1 MPAIRYHAA
10 LDDAELQAGFDA
22 IRAEIGVPAFSA
34 DAIAEAEAA
43 AAAGPVTP
51 PGAIDERDDRRD
63 LHLVAIDPPGSRDL
77 DQAFGAE
84 RLGDGYRIHYAIA
97 DVAAFVPPGSTLE
110 AESLERGVTLYA
122 PDRRESLHP
131 EVINESA
138 ASLLPGEDR
147 PSVLWTIDL
156 DAAGNI
162 TEATLRRATVRVAEA
177 MSYRQAQ
184 IEIDG
189 DASRECLTLLS
200 EVGRHRER
208 LERERGAVSLALPAQ
223 EVTRDAHGHCQLVYD
238 DNLPVEGWNAQ
249 ISLLTGIAAA
259 GIMLDAGVGMLRT
272 LPPPDPETIEGLR
285 RTARGLHVDWPAEQS
300 YADRVRDLD
309 PGDPQEVAM
318 LMRSARG
325 LRGAG
330 YVSFAS
336 HDEIPDQREHS
347 AIASTYAHVT
357 APLRRVCDRYT
368 NEVILAICGGIE
380 PPSWALEM
388 LPELPSIMGRTRQR
402 EQALERAVIDFM
414 EAMMLEDAVGREF
427 EAVVVNHRR
436 DQAIIQLADPAVI
449 AAIEPKPQLGQEIR
463 VKLRAV
469 DPVARRVEFERVD

>member
-22 IRAEIGVPAFSA
+22 IRAEIGVPDFSDEALAQA
-34 DAIAEAEAA
+34 DEAA
-43 AAAGPVTP
+43 RRGPAVP
-51 PGAIDERDDRRD
+51 PGGVADRADRRD

-84 RLGDGYRIHYAIA
+84 RRGNGYRVHYAIA
-97 DVAAFVPPGSTLE
+97 DVAAFVAPDSTLE

-131 EVINESA
+131 EVINEQA
-138 ASLLPGEDR
+138 ASLLAGAER

-156 DAAGNI
+156 DESGEIESASLG
-162 TEATLRRATVRVAEA
+162 RATVRVAEA
-177 MSYRQAQ
+177 MSYRSAQ
-184 IEIDG
+184 EEIDG
-189 DASRECLTLLS
+189 PNPRECLTLLS

-208 LERERGAVSLALPAQ
+208 LERDRGAVSLALPAQ
-223 EVTRDAHGHCQLVYD
+223 EVMRDSHGHLQLVYD

-285 RTARGLHVDWPAEQS
+285 RTARGLKVAWPDEQS

-330 YVSFAS
+330 YVAFSSA
-336 HDEIPDQREHS
+336 DEIPEHRQHS

-357 APLRRVCDRYT
+357 APLRRVCDRYA
-368 NEVILAICGGIE
+368 NEVILAVCADLE
-380 PPSWALEM
+380 PPAWTLEM
-388 LPELPSIMGRTRQR
+388 LPELPSVMGRTRQR
-402 EQALERAVIDFM
+402 EQSLERAVVDFM

-427 EAVVVNHRR
+427 DAVVVNHRR
-436 DQAIIQLADPAVI
+436 DQAIIQLDDPAVI
-449 AAIEPKPQLGQEIR
+449 AAVEPKPQLGQEIR
-463 VKLRAV
+463 VKLLAV

>member
-10 LDDAELQAGFDA
+10 LDDAELRAGFDA
-22 IRAEIGVPAFSA
+22 IRAEIGVPAFSDQA
-34 DAIAEAEAA
+34 LAEAHEAA
-43 AAAGPVTP
+43 ERGPVTP
-51 PGAIDERDDRRD
+51 DGATDHRVDRRD

-84 RLGDGYRIHYAIA
+84 RLGDGYRVHYAIA
-97 DVAAFVPPGSTLE
+97 DVAAFVAPGTTLE

-131 EVINESA
+131 EIINEEA
-138 ASLLPGEDR
+138 ASLLPGQDR

-156 DAAGNI
+156 DGEGEI
-162 TEATLRRATVRVAEA
+162 RRASLARASVRVAEA
-177 MSYRQAQ
+177 MTYRDAQ
-184 IEIDG
+184 TEIDG
-189 DASRECLTLLS
+189 DRPRESLTLLS
-200 EVGRHRER
+200 EIGRHRQR

-223 EVTRDAHGHCQLVYD
+223 EVMRDSHGHMQLVYD
-238 DNLPVEGWNAQ
+238 DNLPVEAWNAQ

-259 GIMLDAGVGMLRT
+259 DIMLDAGVGMLRT
-272 LPPPDPETIEGLR
+272 LPPPDPETIDGLR
-285 RTARGLHVDWPAEQS
+285 RTARGLRVDWPPEQS

-330 YVSFAS
+330 YVGFTSA
-336 HDEIPDQREHS
+336 DEIPDQKEHS

-357 APLRRVCDRYT
+357 APLRRVCDRYA
-368 NEVILAICGGIE
+368 NEIILAICADHE
-380 PPSWALEM
+380 PPGWAIETI
-388 LPELPSIMGRTRQR
+388 PELPKIMGRTRQR

-414 EAMMLEDAVGREF
+414 EAMMLEDAVGHEF
-427 EAVVVNHRR
+427 DAVVVNHRR

-449 AAIEPKPQLGQEIR
+449 AAVEPKPQLGQEIR
-463 VKLRAV
+463 VKLLSV
-469 DPVARRVEFERVD
+469 DPVARRVRFERVD

>member
-223 EVTRDAHGHCQLVYD
+223 EVTR
-238 DNLPVEGWNAQ
+238 
-249 ISLLTGIAAA
+249 
-259 GIMLDAGVGMLRT
+259 
-272 LPPPDPETIEGLR
+272 
-285 RTARGLHVDWPAEQS
+285 AR
-300 YADRVRDLD
+300 
-309 PGDPQEVAM
+309 
-318 LMRSARG
+318 
-325 LRGAG
+325 
-330 YVSFAS
+330 
-336 HDEIPDQREHS
+336 
-347 AIASTYAHVT
+347 
-357 APLRRVCDRYT
+357 
-368 NEVILAICGGIE
+368 
-380 PPSWALEM
+380 
-388 LPELPSIMGRTRQR
+388 
-402 EQALERAVIDFM
+402 
-414 EAMMLEDAVGREF
+414 
-427 EAVVVNHRR
+427 
-436 DQAIIQLADPAVI
+436 
-449 AAIEPKPQLGQEIR
+449 
-463 VKLRAV
+463 
-469 DPVARRVEFERVD
+469 